1 MCSLCSCS
9 GVQSVADAAA
19 LVSRVCLKETSLPS
33 RVTGALSVP
42 PLYSCSAHQHK
53 SLFCHAVGTIGNCHP
68 LPPILVGP
76 VPFLLILNTSPSQNN
91 SALCLGFWRKKK
103 KSQHSPGTEKAQ
115 LSFVCVCFIRR
126 CVRMETGNL
135 ESYISWF
142 CLEAIETWNIANFS
156 LGLSC
161 HVSQDFCAI
170 VFKQRFLCVLSI

>member
-33 RVTGALSVP
+33 GVTGALSVP

-68 LPPILVGP
+68 LPPIPVGP

-103 KSQHSPGTEKAQ
+103 NHSTVLGQRKLNFP
-115 LSFVCVCFIRR
+115 LCVCVS
-126 CVRMETGNL
+126 L
-135 ESYISWF
+135 EDASGWKQGIWSHIS
-142 CLEAIETWNIANFS
+142 
-156 LGLSC
+156 
-161 HVSQDFCAI
+161 HDF
-170 VFKQRFLCVLSI
+170 VLRL